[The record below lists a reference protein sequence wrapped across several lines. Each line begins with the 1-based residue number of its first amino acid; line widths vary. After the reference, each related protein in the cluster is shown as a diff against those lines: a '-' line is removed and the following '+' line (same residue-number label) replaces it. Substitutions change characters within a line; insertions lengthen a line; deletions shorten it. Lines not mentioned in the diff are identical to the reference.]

1 MTTTYTGTLRVHPR
15 GFGFIEH
22 TDGSVFAPGKLLKG
36 LIDADEVTCDVPEG
50 GDAASAIQLVRR
62 TRDRIVCDVE
72 NGKLIADRGCAV
84 DVEFDLPDGLTA
96 EDGDAVLYSIA
107 DERVLSEL
115 GEKLNSNA
123 VAVRM
128 YTRHRLPLAR
138 HAAASLEAT
147 QVKPGQDRSGRR
159 DHTNNTVITIDA
171 VESQDLDD
179 ALSAATLPDGNIR
192 VWIHIADVAEY
203 VKPGMEIDRGAREC
217 PTSVYLPQLVR
228 HMLPEALAAN
238 ALSLVP
244 NEVRD
249 TVCVEMSIT
258 PEGDVRSVDVYES
271 LIKSAARLSYAEVG
285 EIVTG
290 ATGHENAE
298 INQTVRS
305 LHTAACR
312 LSVSRQARGGVD
324 AWRTDSSE
332 RHGKGESA
340 AHQLIERLMVACN
353 EAVACWL
360 ADRSMPVIYRS
371 HPSLDAE
378 QTSQLRERCA
388 EFGMNANLG
397 ETVTPRSFATLALV
411 ADQAD
416 RNLQF
421 WDAAMSVMPRATYS
435 CDSSAHFGL
444 GSTGY
449 CHFTSPLRRYADL
462 LVHRVVKK
470 FLAGEREATSQDMR
484 DMSIVINDVA
494 RRADLAER
502 DGTRAQGIAKLRRG
516 SWHDGV
522 IVGRQGRAWRVQI
535 EGVSGTLLA
544 REGESR
550 IGEKLRVRVSKAEA
564 LLGLLEFREDDGDRT
579 VHKRTA
585 QQKSPQRHRSNSSD
599 KTPQRK

>member
-36 LIDADEVTCDVPEG
+36 FIDADEVACDVPDG
-50 GDAASAIQLVRR
+50 GDAASKIQLVRR
-62 TRDRIVCDVE
+62 TRDRIVCDIE
-72 NGKLIADRGCAV
+72 NGRLIADRGCAI
-84 DVEFDLPDGLTA
+84 DVEYDLPGGTA
-96 EDGDAVLYSIA
+96 AEEGDAVLYSITE
-107 DERVLSEL
+107 DRILSEL
-115 GEKLNSNA
+115 GDKMNPNA

-128 YTRHRLPLAR
+128 YTRHRLPLE
-138 HAAASLEAT
+138 HTKAAVEEAA
-147 QVKPGQDRSGRR
+147 QVRPVRDRAERR
-159 DHTNNTVITIDA
+159 DHTSNTVITIDG

-179 ALSAATLPDGNIR
+179 ALCATTLPDGSIR
-192 VWIHIADVAEY
+192 VWVHIADVAEY
-203 VKPGMEIDRGAREC
+203 VKPGMEIDRSAREC

-285 EIVTG
+285 EMVTG
-290 ATGHENAE
+290 AAAHADTE
-298 INQTVRS
+298 INQTVKS

-312 LSVSRQARGGVD
+312 LSVARQARGGVD

-371 HPSLDAE
+371 HPALDAE
-378 QTSQLRERCA
+378 QTAQLRERCA

-397 ETVTPRSFATLALV
+397 EVVTPRSFAVLALV
-411 ADQAD
+411 ADQTD

-484 DMSIVINDVA
+484 EMSVVINDVA
-494 RRADLAER
+494 RRADMAER
-502 DGTRAQGIAKLRRG
+502 DGTRAQGIEKLRRG

-535 EGVSGTLLA
+535 EGVSGTLMA
-544 REGESR
+544 GEGESR

-564 LLGLLEFREDDGDRT
+564 LLGLLEFREDDRDPAS
-579 VHKRTA
+579 HKRGA
-585 QQKSPQRHRSNSSD
+585 QQKSAQRHRSNGGT
-599 KTPQRK
+599 KTPQRS

>member
-22 TDGSVFAPGKLLKG
+22 TEGSVFAPGKLLKG
-36 LIDADEVTCDVPEG
+36 LIDADEVTCDVPDG
-50 GDAASAIQLVRR
+50 GDAADSIKLISR

-72 NGKLIADRGCAV
+72 NGKLIADRGCAIEV
-84 DVEFDLPDGLTA
+84 TYDIPNGMAF
-96 EDGDAVLYSIA
+96 EDGDAVLYSITN
-107 DERVLSEL
+107 ELILSEL
-115 GEKLNSNA
+115 GDRLSDNA

-128 YTRHRLPLAR
+128 YTRHRLPLEHGNDAKE
-138 HAAASLEAT
+138 EAT
-147 QVKPGQDRSGRR
+147 QIHPKRDKSGRR
-159 DHTNNTVITIDA
+159 DHTGECVITIDA
-171 VESQDLDD
+171 PESKDLDD

-192 VWIHIADVAEY
+192 VWVHIADVAEY
-203 VKPGMEIDRGAREC
+203 VKPSTEIDRAARAC

-228 HMLPEALAAN
+228 HMLPEHLAAN

-244 NEVRD
+244 NEDRD

-258 PEGDVRSVDVYES
+258 PEGDVRSVDVYEA
-271 LIKSAARLSYAEVG
+271 LIRSNARLSYVEVG
-285 EIVTG
+285 EMITG
-290 ATGHENAE
+290 AGVHENGD
-298 INQTVRS
+298 IQSTVSS
-305 LHTAACR
+305 LHAAACR

-378 QTSQLRERCA
+378 QALELRDRCA

-397 ETVTPRSFATLALV
+397 ENISPRSFATLALL

-435 CDSSAHFGL
+435 CENSTHFGL

-470 FLAGEREATSQDMR
+470 FLDGEREASNQDMR
-484 DMSIVINDVA
+484 EMSVVINDVA
-494 RRADLAER
+494 RRADMAER

-535 EGVSGTLLA
+535 EGVSGTLMA

-550 IGEKLRVRVSKAEA
+550 IGEKVRVRISKAEA
-564 LLGLLEFREDDGDRT
+564 LLGLLEFREDDGDR
-579 VHKRTA
+579 VAHKRGTQPKSA
-585 QQKSPQRHRSNSSD
+585 QHRRAGNGT
-599 KTPQRK
+599 KVTRR